1 VDITISQDADDAPRF
16 RILLEVS
23 NFRSPTVVTTENFDT
38 VFAGHCGPLVVQ
50 IEQPIP
56 LEEKIDQ
63 IEEVDELKDYL
74 RYEADLS
81 EFTLVVPGSNLHIRM
96 TGTEAAF
103 HIPGSR
109 DVKLLL
115 EDFQDSMKTITGSGL
130 KLLPRN

>member
-1 VDITISQDADDAPRF
+1 MFS
-16 RILLEVS
+16 
-23 NFRSPTVVTTENFDT
+23 
-38 VFAGHCGPLVVQ
+38 GHCDALVVQ
-50 IEQPIP
+50 FEQPIP

-96 TGTEAAF
+96 TGTEAVF
-103 HIPGSR
+103 HIPSSR

-115 EDFQDSMKTITGSGL
+115 EDFQDSMKIITGSGL
-130 KLLPRN
+130 KLLTRN